1 MVTGKWKVPDQL
13 RTSSGPASD
22 ELVFQKQ
29 GNSFRRHL
37 YSIGYTHIF
46 KFLHNKKN
54 FVINSFW
61 VDRPLQW
68 NLPFTSNLCN
78 PFKHHLRCASL
89 YGVDFVFKRERREKR
104 AQRRSCLKGLQR
116 LFPDRSFPQFYDL
129 MSFRRFSNPQ
139 SKGCNF
145 DTSEKVK
152 RCNFEKFCTFHIY
165 KIYDWRPNF
174 VVRTGMILVRVI
186 DEN

>member
-1 MVTGKWKVPDQL
+1 MIKFLIFVSPIGHFESYSDGDRKV
-13 RTSSGPASD
+13 RSSGPAPD
-22 ELVFQKQ
+22 QLPTHELVFQKQ

-89 YGVDFVFKRERREKR
+89 YGVDFIFKRERREKR
-104 AQRRSCLKGLQR
+104 AQGRSCLKGLQR
-116 LFPDRSFPQFYDL
+116 LYHTCPYEWNYPETGWTEWPTSSF
-129 MSFRRFSNPQ
+129 
-139 SKGCNF
+139 
-145 DTSEKVK
+145 
-152 RCNFEKFCTFHIY
+152 
-165 KIYDWRPNF
+165 
-174 VVRTGMILVRVI
+174 
-186 DEN
+186 